1 MRIIKNLLFVLLS
14 IISLSVKADIYS
26 AATIE
31 ELNNSLMGFLEK
43 RAPEKTLVV
52 LPLEIFFVEPTNPA
66 FYVTDDKFQ
75 VFITRASNKAKL
87 SRKKYLKELILTQY
101 EQRFSDP
108 MVQNLLGTYNKR
120 MSLLLW

>member
-31 ELNNSLMGFLEK
+31 ELNNSLMEFLEK

-52 LPLEIFFVEPTNPA
+52 LPLENFFVEPTNPA

-75 VFITRASNKAKL
+75 VFITRASNK
-87 SRKKYLKELILTQY
+87 ELIA
-101 EQRFSDP
+101 
-108 MVQNLLGTYNKR
+108 
-120 MSLLLW
+120 SL